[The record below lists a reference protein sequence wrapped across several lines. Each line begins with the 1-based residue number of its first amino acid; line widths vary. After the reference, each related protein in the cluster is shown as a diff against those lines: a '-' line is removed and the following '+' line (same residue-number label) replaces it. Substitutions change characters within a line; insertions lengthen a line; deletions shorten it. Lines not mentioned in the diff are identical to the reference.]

1 MDSTILVSRTL
12 SDGRQLEIRTAPDRE
27 VITTIGGV
35 VQPGFSGGMFSA
47 ARPFK
52 LPKAMPTSFGLA
64 TWAMGPTEGTKIA
77 LTDAEAQKILTV
89 IIIQA
94 PAVRTRNPVC
104 GHCGTHCYGD
114 CEASGA

>member
-1 MDSTILVSRTL
+1 MILVSRTL
-12 SDGRQLEIRTAPDRE
+12 SDGRQLEIRTTPDRE

-35 VQPGFSGGMFSA
+35 VQSGFSGGMFSA

-52 LPKAMPTSFGLA
+52 LRKAVSTSFGLA
-64 TWAMGPTEGTKIA
+64 TWAMGPAEGAKLA
-77 LTDAEAQKILTV
+77 LTDSEAQKILSV

-94 PAVRTRNPVC
+94 PAIRTRNPVC

>member
-1 MDSTILVSRTL
+1 MDNTILVSRTL
-12 SDGRQLEIRTAPDRE
+12 SDGRQLEIRTAPDKE

-35 VQPGFSGGMFSA
+35 VQPGFSGGMFST

-52 LPKAMPTSFGLA
+52 LPKAVPTAFGLA
-64 TWAMGPTEGTKIA
+64 IWAMGLAAGPKLA
-77 LTDAEAQKILTV
+77 LTDAEAQKILAV
-89 IIIQA
+89 VIIQA
-94 PAVRTRNPVC
+94 PAARTRNPVC

>member
-1 MDSTILVSRTL
+1 MILVSRTL

-35 VQPGFSGGMFSA
+35 VQPGFSGGMFST

-52 LPKAMPTSFGLA
+52 LPKAVPMAFGLA
-64 TWAMGPTEGTKIA
+64 TWAMGLAAGVKLA
-77 LTDAEAQKILTV
+77 LTDAEARKVLDHITIV
-89 IIIQA
+89 TPSARI
-94 PAVRTRNPVC
+94 RNPVC